1 MFHPL
6 RKIRQTVHVFKQLLS
21 AQTDALKAQTDAL
34 NASTAATSA
43 LLDTVQKIQSAG
55 AATETAVSYLARA
68 ERHRREQT
76 GQVTNV

>member
-6 RKIRQTVHVFKQLLS
+6 RKIRETVHLFQQLLT

-34 NASTAATSA
+34 KASTAATSA
-43 LLDTVQKIQSAG
+43 LFETAQKIQAAST
-55 AATETAVSYLARA
+55 ATETAVSYLARA